1 MMSDYRIL
9 VAEDDADIR
18 EEVCDFL
25 SEEGFRCTCVQDG
38 EAAREALQQ
47 GQFDLLITDFRMPR
61 LDGFALLQWCRHA
74 RVAAAVIFMSAEQ
87 SLPPAENIT
96 LGSHGAAFLVKPF
109 SLAQLEAAIQ
119 QFQQGK
125 LRVPRSPQRCSCLP

>member
-38 EAAREALQQ
+38 EAARQALQQ
-47 GQFDLLITDFRMPR
+47 AHFDLLITDFRMPR

-74 RVAAAVIFMSAEQ
+74 RVATAVIFMSADQ
-87 SLPPAENIT
+87 YLP
-96 LGSHGAAFLVKPF
+96 
-109 SLAQLEAAIQ
+109 
-119 QFQQGK
+119 
-125 LRVPRSPQRCSCLP
+125 